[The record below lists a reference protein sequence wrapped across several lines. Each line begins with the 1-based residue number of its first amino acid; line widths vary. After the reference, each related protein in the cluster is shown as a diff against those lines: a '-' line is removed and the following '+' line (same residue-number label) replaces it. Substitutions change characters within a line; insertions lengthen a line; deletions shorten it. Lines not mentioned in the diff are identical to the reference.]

1 MSKRLKPTSEMEA
14 RVRKAIDV
22 EEQPEVIA
30 VNKAR
35 GQHVF
40 TELNERQL
48 EFADV
53 ITALKEAREHRGM
66 SHQYV
71 CDKTGITRASL
82 SLMENGHGNPTMT
95 TLRRDK
101 KVAGTENKIRG
112 PANLACGTSVR
123 LSDALK
129 PPSRGNALSVDD
141 VWRLMNAE
149 VKGGSA
155 ASEGSTEVPH
165 SRKSRQSPC
174 GHF

>member
-66 SHQYV
+66 SLQYV

-101 KVAGTENKIRG
+101 KVARQ
-112 PANLACGTSVR
+112 
-123 LSDALK
+123 
-129 PPSRGNALSVDD
+129 
-141 VWRLMNAE
+141 
-149 VKGGSA
+149 KGGRNRKQNSRSCQPGVRYLSA
-155 ASEGSTEVPH
+155 AFRCVETAFAWQCLIC
-165 SRKSRQSPC
+165 R
-174 GHF
+174 

>member
-14 RVRKAIDV
+14 RIRKAIEE

-30 VNKAR
+30 ANKAR

-40 TELNERQL
+40 TELDERQL

-66 SHQYV
+66 SLQDV

-95 TLRRDK
+95 TLRR
-101 KVAGTENKIRG
+101 VAEAIGVEILVT
-112 PANLACGTSVR
+112 V
-123 LSDALK
+123 
-129 PPSRGNALSVDD
+129 
-141 VWRLMNAE
+141 
-149 VKGGSA
+149 
-155 ASEGSTEVPH
+155 
-165 SRKSRQSPC
+165 KSR
-174 GHF
+174 